1 MTKQTLIAG
10 IQRLIIKRQISTDE
24 KEIKEINKKLDKL
37 YNLKYIMIEQ
47 ENQY

>member
-1 MTKQTLIAG
+1 MTKQALITA